1 MVVYSYLSSDCL
13 DISEFTTGVCA
24 ADDATQLVNRRS
36 ISETLS
42 HPFLGTKSILITH
55 TSLYKN

>member
-36 ISETLS
+36 ISE